1 MNDWPSETHKYT
13 HTHTPSWTYGG
24 ECGSKKRLKSRQLAT
39 LIYDD
44 YIQIATWSLTMY
56 RASSHK
62 LFHPILVKTMWKG
75 QNRYHYPHFADEKAE
90 SPVTS
95 SVTGFVSH
103 LSPNTENVLT
113 LWYQEI
119 TPIHPMKKLQYIF
132 VLPCLN
138 FPRYNTDMTRF

>member
-1 MNDWPSETHKYT
+1 
-13 HTHTPSWTYGG
+13 
-24 ECGSKKRLKSRQLAT
+24 
-39 LIYDD
+39 
-44 YIQIATWSLTMY
+44 MY

-90 SPVTS
+90 SPVIS

-113 LWYQEI
+113 L
-119 TPIHPMKKLQYIF
+119 
-132 VLPCLN
+132 
-138 FPRYNTDMTRF
+138 